1 MPRGGWPRSCPSDS
15 RRRSHFETVLESDRV
30 GDRCQ
35 FCWPDVG
42 LVGVTFCLF
51 AVCPYQ
57 SPCRSVS
64 VLEPALN
71 NPVEPDVRPVPRRR
85 LHPAWVMLAMGTAGM
100 FLSAPGQS
108 FSVAAFID
116 PMLGDLGI
124 GRTWYSVAYLCAG
137 LCGGIVLP
145 GIGLLL
151 DRLGAR
157 LMLPLLGVL
166 LGAACLWMS
175 SIKSL
180 AGLCVGFTMIRCIG
194 QGALTLSAT
203 WLVGE
208 WFQQRRGLAMGIVGL
223 GGAVSV
229 MTIPQINDAL
239 ISEFGWRVAWSSLAG
254 MVWVGLVLPALLLVR
269 DRPEPLGLFPDG
281 RWTEDPVAGP
291 DAGESS
297 SSASGGNFRDMS
309 FGVRD
314 ALALSSFWKLLAVWC
329 TTAMVGTGLIFHQ
342 VDLLRAHGIPRNQAL
357 WLLGLQA
364 MVATVTGVWAGILTD
379 RGHERYLLAAS
390 MLFLGSGVGLVLWL
404 PSPGWVVL
412 YGGLLGLQ
420 GGIIRTA
427 GTAVWI
433 NYYGRTNQGAIR
445 GVAMAAAVVAAA
457 VGPLPLALSLDLTG
471 SYATALAVFA
481 VIPLVSGLLVL
492 TAHRP
497 VGEPL
502 APMTMPSP
510 TGSEAAST

>member
-1 MPRGGWPRSCPSDS
+1 
-15 RRRSHFETVLESDRV
+15 
-30 GDRCQ
+30 
-35 FCWPDVG
+35 
-42 LVGVTFCLF
+42 
-51 AVCPYQ
+51 
-57 SPCRSVS
+57 
-64 VLEPALN
+64 
-71 NPVEPDVRPVPRRR
+71 
-85 LHPAWVMLAMGTAGM
+85 MGTAGM

-137 LCGGIVLP
+137 VCGGIVLP

-151 DRLGAR
+151 DRWGAR

-175 SIKSL
+175 SIQSL

-208 WFQQRRGLAMGIVGL
+208 WFHQRRGLAMGIVGL

-269 DRPEPLGLFPDG
+269 DRPEPLGLFPDA

-291 DAGESS
+291 DAAESS
-297 SSASGGNFRDMS
+297 SCVSGSKFGEIS
-309 FGVRD
+309 FEVRD
-314 ALALSSFWKLLAVWC
+314 AVAMSSFWKLLAVWC

-342 VDLLRAHGIPRNQAL
+342 VSLLQEHGVPRNLAL

-364 MVATVTGVWAGILTD
+364 IVATVTGLWAGILTD
-379 RGHERYLLAAS
+379 RGHERFLLAAS
-390 MLFLGSGVGLVLWL
+390 MLFLGGGVCLIRWL
-404 PSPGWVVL
+404 PSPGWVVV
-412 YGGLLGLQ
+412 YGGLLGMQ

-471 SYATALAVFA
+471 SYATALGVFA
-481 VIPLVSGLLVL
+481 VIPLLSGLCVL
-492 TAHRP
+492 SARRP
-497 VGEPL
+497 VNKK
-502 APMTMPSP
+502 MDTP
-510 TGSEAAST
+510 TPVMATSEAAPSRS